1 MEIQLDRFE
10 EQIDEVILQRG
21 LNYFRKGYVTN
32 VEEIGHG
39 DYEATVEGTDTY
51 TVHLHVERGVV
62 TEYDCDCPYDQG
74 PVCKHIA
81 AVLFYLQQDMLYLE
95 EDFPTKKT
103 TKKAKK
109 PSEMEQVDKILHLLP
124 HEELKA
130 FVRDYYKKDKQVR
143 GQFLFS
149 YMDLCVGQ
157 KELYSLQIQALIK
170 SYSDRYGFIEYRDAA
185 NLGRSVCGLLDEAAD
200 WPQRGKTAQA
210 IYLAEATIEKMADV
224 INNTDDSSGEIGGC
238 ISTATQ
244 MLADLAESGLASPL
258 REELFQWTI
267 KQSKSKTL
275 QGWDWHFEVI
285 RIAIDLIQS
294 PQEKEQLLC
303 ILGEMQSYDEDDWNY
318 QQNLNLRLQIIRKTE
333 NEEAAIRFM
342 EANLSNPTFR
352 KFLIEKALSEKN
364 YPQVEKLANE
374 GIKQDEKSKPGLA
387 ADWQNY
393 LLTMYLQTGDKEQI
407 IRLARYF
414 LLQHYLRYQPR
425 QFYYDLLKSYIPQ
438 EQWVAY
444 MDGIIAEICQ
454 ENKYGAF
461 QPVAEIYIWENQWDK
476 LLAWIRQYPDFYHIE
491 QTEPYLKEMYPQE
504 LAALYQDTILKYLER
519 NVGREHYQKCCQ
531 YLRRMIKLGARPM
544 ATELITQLQTQYRN
558 RRALLEE
565 LSKV

>member
-10 EQIDEVILQRG
+10 EQINEVILQRG
-21 LNYFRKGYVTN
+21 LNYFRKGYVTD
-32 VEEIGHG
+32 VEEIGYG
-39 DYEATVEGTDTY
+39 DYEATVEGSDLY
-51 TVHLHVERGVV
+51 TVHLHIEKGIV

-74 PVCKHIA
+74 PVCKHIV
-81 AVLFYLQQDMLYLE
+81 AVLFYLQQDVLHLE
-95 EDFPTKKT
+95 EDHPTKKT

-130 FVRDYYKKDKQVR
+130 FVRDYCKKDKQVR

-149 YMDLCVGQ
+149 YMDLCVEQ
-157 KELYSLQIQALIK
+157 KELYSQQIQALIK
-170 SYSDRYGFIEYRDAA
+170 SYSGRYGFIEYRDAA

-210 IYLAEATIEKMADV
+210 IYLAEATIEKMADD

-258 REELFQWTI
+258 REELFQWAI
-267 KQSKSKTL
+267 KQSQSKTL

-294 PQEKEQLLC
+294 PQEKEQLLR
-303 ILGEMQSYDEDDWNY
+303 ILGEIQSYDENSWNY
-318 QQNLNLRLQIIRKTE
+318 QQILNLRLQIIRKTE

-342 EANLSNPTFR
+342 EANLSNSTFR
-352 KFLIEKALSEKN
+352 KLLIEKALSEKN

-387 ADWQNY
+387 ADWKNY

-414 LLQHYLRYQPR
+414 LLQYYSRHQPR
-425 QFYYDLLKSYIPQ
+425 QYYYDLLKSLISE
-438 EQWVAY
+438 EQWAAY
-444 MDGIIAEICQ
+444 VDGIIAEICQ

-461 QPVAEIYIWENQWDK
+461 QPVAEIYIREKQWDK
-476 LLAWIRQYPDFYHIE
+476 LLAWIRQYPVFYHIE

-504 LAALYQDTILKYLER
+504 LAALYRDTILKYLES
-519 NVGREHYQKCCQ
+519 NTGREHYQKCCQ
-531 YLRRMIKLGARPM
+531 YIRRMIKLGARPM

>member
-21 LNYFRKGYVTN
+21 LNYFRKGYVTD
-32 VEEIGHG
+32 VEEIGYG
-39 DYEATVEGTDTY
+39 DYEATVEGSDLY
-51 TVHLHVERGVV
+51 TVHLHIEKGIV

-130 FVRDYYKKDKQVR
+130 FVRDYCKKDKQVR

-157 KELYSLQIQALIK
+157 KELYAQQIQALIK

-200 WPQRGKTAQA
+200 WPQRGKTTQA

-244 MLADLAESGLASPL
+244 MLADLAESGLASPF
-258 REELFQWTI
+258 REELYQWAI

-294 PQEKEQLLC
+294 PQEKEQLLR
-303 ILGEMQSYDEDDWNY
+303 ILEKIQTCDENSWNY
-318 QQNLNLRLQIIRKTE
+318 QQILNLRLQIIRKTE

-352 KFLIEKALSEKN
+352 KLLIEKALSEKN

-387 ADWQNY
+387 ADWKNY

-407 IRLARYF
+407 IRLAQYF
-414 LLQHYLRYQPR
+414 LLQYYSRYQPR
-425 QFYYDLLKSYIPQ
+425 QYYYDLLKSLISE
-438 EQWVAY
+438 EQWAAY
-444 MDGIIAEICQ
+444 VDGIIAEICQ

-461 QPVAEIYIWENQWDK
+461 QPVAEIYIWEKQWDK

-531 YLRRMIKLGARPM
+531 YIRRMIKLDARPM

-565 LSKV
+565 LSKI

>member
-1 MEIQLDRFE
+1 
-10 EQIDEVILQRG
+10 
-21 LNYFRKGYVTN
+21 
-32 VEEIGHG
+32 
-39 DYEATVEGTDTY
+39 
-51 TVHLHVERGVV
+51 
-62 TEYDCDCPYDQG
+62 
-74 PVCKHIA
+74 
-81 AVLFYLQQDMLYLE
+81 MLRN
-95 EDFPTKKT
+95 
-103 TKKAKK
+103 
-109 PSEMEQVDKILHLLP
+109 MH
-124 HEELKA
+124 
-130 FVRDYYKKDKQVR
+130 
-143 GQFLFS
+143 
-149 YMDLCVGQ
+149 
-157 KELYSLQIQALIK
+157 
-170 SYSDRYGFIEYRDAA
+170 
-185 NLGRSVCGLLDEAAD
+185 VCGLLDEAAD

-244 MLADLAESGLASPL
+244 MLADLAESGLVSPL
-258 REELFQWTI
+258 REELFQWAI

-294 PQEKEQLLC
+294 PQEKEQLLR
-303 ILGEMQSYDEDDWNY
+303 ILKKIQTCDENSWNY
-318 QQNLNLRLQIIRKTE
+318 QQILNLRLQIIRKTE

-352 KFLIEKALSEKN
+352 KLLIEKALSEKN

-387 ADWQNY
+387 ADWKNY

-414 LLQHYLRYQPR
+414 LLQYYSRHQPR
-425 QFYYDLLKSYIPQ
+425 QYYYDLLKSLISE
-438 EQWVAY
+438 EQWAAY
-444 MDGIIAEICQ
+444 VDGIIAEICQ

-461 QPVAEIYIWENQWDK
+461 QPVAEIYIREKQWDK
-476 LLAWIRQYPDFYHIE
+476 LLAWIRQYPVFYHIE

-504 LAALYQDTILKYLER
+504 LAALYRDTILKYLES
-519 NVGREHYQKCCQ
+519 NTGREHYQKCCQ
-531 YLRRMIKLGARPM
+531 YIRRMIKLGARPM

>member
-21 LNYFRKGYVTN
+21 LNYFRKGYVTD
-32 VEEIGHG
+32 VEEIGYG
-39 DYEATVEGTDTY
+39 DYEATVEGSDLY
-51 TVHLHVERGVV
+51 TVHLHIEKGIV

-130 FVRDYYKKDKQVR
+130 FVRDYCKKDKQVR

-157 KELYSLQIQALIK
+157 KELYAQQIQALIK

-244 MLADLAESGLASPL
+244 MLADLAESGLASPF
-258 REELFQWTI
+258 REELYQWAI

-294 PQEKEQLLC
+294 PQEKKQLLR
-303 ILGEMQSYDEDDWNY
+303 ILEKIQTCDENSWNY
-318 QQNLNLRLQIIRKTE
+318 QQILNLRLQIIRKTE

-352 KFLIEKALSEKN
+352 KLLIEKALSEKN

-387 ADWQNY
+387 ADWKNY

-407 IRLARYF
+407 IRLAQYF
-414 LLQHYLRYQPR
+414 LLQYYSRYQPR
-425 QFYYDLLKSYIPQ
+425 QYYYDLLKSLISE
-438 EQWVAY
+438 EQWAAY
-444 MDGIIAEICQ
+444 VDGIIAEICQ

-461 QPVAEIYIWENQWDK
+461 QPVAEIYIWEKQWDK

-531 YLRRMIKLGARPM
+531 YIRRMIKLDARPM

-565 LSKV
+565 LSKI

>member
-130 FVRDYYKKDKQVR
+130 FVRDYCKKDKQVR

-185 NLGRSVCGLLDEAAD
+185 NLGRSVCSLLDEAAD

-210 IYLAEATIEKMADV
+210 IYLVEATIEKMADV
-224 INNTDDSSGEIGGC
+224 INNTDDSSGEIGSC

-258 REELFQWTI
+258 REELYQWAI

-275 QGWDWHFEVI
+275 QGWDWHFEII

-294 PQEKEQLLC
+294 PQEKEQLLR

-318 QQNLNLRLQIIRKTE
+318 QQTLNLRLQIIRKTE
-333 NEEAAIRFM
+333 NEEAAIHFM

-352 KFLIEKALSEKN
+352 KLLIEKVLSEKN

-387 ADWQNY
+387 ADWKNY

-425 QFYYDLLKSYIPQ
+425 QFYYDLLKSYIPK

-444 MDGIIAEICQ
+444 MDGIIAEICG
-454 ENKYGAF
+454 NNIYGAF
-461 QPVAEIYIWENQWDK
+461 QAIAEIYIWEKQWDK
-476 LLAWIRQYPDFYHIE
+476 LLAWLRQYPNFYHIE
-491 QTEPYLKEMYPQE
+491 QAEPYLKEMYPQE
-504 LAALYQDTILKYLER
+504 LAALYRDTISKYLER

-531 YLRRMIKLGARPM
+531 YIRRMIKLGARPM
-544 ATELITQLQTQYRN
+544 ATELITQLKTQYRN

>member
-10 EQIDEVILQRG
+10 EQINEVILQRG
-21 LNYFRKGYVTN
+21 LNYFRKGYVTD
-32 VEEIGHG
+32 VEEIGYG
-39 DYEATVEGTDTY
+39 DYEATVEGSDLY
-51 TVHLHVERGVV
+51 TVHLHIEKGIV

-81 AVLFYLQQDMLYLE
+81 AVLFYLQQDVLHLE
-95 EDFPTKKT
+95 EDHP

-130 FVRDYYKKDKQVR
+130 FVRDYCKKDKQVR

-149 YMDLCVGQ
+149 YMDLCVEQ
-157 KELYSLQIQALIK
+157 KELYSQQIQALIK
-170 SYSDRYGFIEYRDAA
+170 SYSGRYGFIEYRDAA
-185 NLGRSVCGLLDEAAD
+185 NLGRSVCGLLDKAAD

-244 MLADLAESGLASPL
+244 MLADLAESGLVSPL
-258 REELFQWTI
+258 REELFQWAI

-294 PQEKEQLLC
+294 PQEKEQLLR
-303 ILGEMQSYDEDDWNY
+303 ILKKIQTCDENSWNY
-318 QQNLNLRLQIIRKTE
+318 QQILNLRLQIIRKTE

-352 KFLIEKALSEKN
+352 KLLIEKALSEKN

-387 ADWQNY
+387 ADWKNY

-414 LLQHYLRYQPR
+414 LLQYYSRHQPR
-425 QFYYDLLKSYIPQ
+425 QYYYDLLKSLISE
-438 EQWVAY
+438 EQWAAY
-444 MDGIIAEICQ
+444 VDGIIAEICQ

-461 QPVAEIYIWENQWDK
+461 QPVAEIYIREKQWDK
-476 LLAWIRQYPDFYHIE
+476 LLAWIRQYPVFYHIE

-504 LAALYQDTILKYLER
+504 LAALYRDTILKYLES
-519 NVGREHYQKCCQ
+519 NTGREHYQKCCQ
-531 YLRRMIKLGARPM
+531 YIRRMIKLGARPM

>member
-10 EQIDEVILQRG
+10 EQINEVILQRG
-21 LNYFRKGYVTN
+21 LNYFRKGYVTD
-32 VEEIGHG
+32 VEEIGYG
-39 DYEATVEGTDTY
+39 DYEATVEGSDLY
-51 TVHLHVERGVV
+51 TVHLHIEKGIV

-81 AVLFYLQQDMLYLE
+81 AVLFYLQQDVLHLE
-95 EDFPTKKT
+95 EDHPTKKT
-103 TKKAKK
+103 TK

-130 FVRDYYKKDKQVR
+130 FVRDYCKKDKQVR

-149 YMDLCVGQ
+149 YMDLCVEQ
-157 KELYSLQIQALIK
+157 KELYSQQIQALIK

-258 REELFQWTI
+258 REELYQWAI

-294 PQEKEQLLC
+294 PQEKEQLLR
-303 ILGEMQSYDEDDWNY
+303 ILKKIQTCDENSWNY
-318 QQNLNLRLQIIRKTE
+318 QQILNLRLQIIRKTE

-352 KFLIEKALSEKN
+352 KLLIEKALSEKN

-387 ADWQNY
+387 ADWKNY

-414 LLQHYLRYQPR
+414 LLQYYSRHQPR
-425 QFYYDLLKSYIPQ
+425 QYYYDLLKSLISE
-438 EQWVAY
+438 EQWAAY
-444 MDGIIAEICQ
+444 VDGIIAEICQ

-461 QPVAEIYIWENQWDK
+461 QPVAEIYIREKQWDK

-504 LAALYQDTILKYLER
+504 LAALYRDTILKYLES
-519 NVGREHYQKCCQ
+519 NTGREHYQKCCQ
-531 YLRRMIKLGARPM
+531 YIRRMIKLGARPM

>member
-1 MEIQLDRFE
+1 MKIQLDRFE

-21 LNYFRKGYVTN
+21 LNYFKKGYVTD

-130 FVRDYYKKDKQVR
+130 FVRDYCKKDKQVR

-149 YMDLCVGQ
+149 YMDLCVEQ
-157 KELYSLQIQALIK
+157 KELYAQQIQALIK

-244 MLADLAESGLASPL
+244 MLADLAESGLTSPL
-258 REELFQWTI
+258 REELYQWAI

-285 RIAIDLIQS
+285 HIAIDLIQS
-294 PQEKEQLLC
+294 PQEKEQLLS

-318 QQNLNLRLQIIRKTE
+318 QQILNLRLQIIRKTE
-333 NEEAAIRFM
+333 NEEAAIHFM

-352 KFLIEKALSEKN
+352 KLLIEKALSEKN

-387 ADWQNY
+387 ADWKNY

-444 MDGIIAEICQ
+444 MDGIIAEICG
-454 ENKYGAF
+454 NNIYGAF
-461 QPVAEIYIWENQWDK
+461 QAIAEIYIWEKQWDK
-476 LLAWIRQYPDFYHIE
+476 LLAWLRQYPNFYHIE

-504 LAALYQDTILKYLER
+504 LAALYQNTILKYLER

-544 ATELITQLQTQYRN
+544 VTELITQLQTQYRN

>member
-103 TKKAKK
+103 AKKAKK
-109 PSEMEQVDKILHLLP
+109 PSDMEQVDKILHLLS

-130 FVRDYYKKDKQVR
+130 FVRDYCKKDKQVR

-149 YMDLCVGQ
+149 YMDLCVEQ
-157 KELYSLQIQALIK
+157 KELYAQQIQALIK

-200 WPQRGKTAQA
+200 WPQKGKTAQA

-244 MLADLAESGLASPL
+244 MLADLTESGLASPL
-258 REELFQWTI
+258 REELYQWAI

-318 QQNLNLRLQIIRKTE
+318 QQILNLRLQIIRKTE

-352 KFLIEKALSEKN
+352 KLLIEKALSEKN

-387 ADWQNY
+387 ADWKNY

-425 QFYYDLLKSYIPQ
+425 QFYYDLLKSYIPK

-444 MDGIIAEICQ
+444 MDGIIAEICG
-454 ENKYGAF
+454 NNIYGAF
-461 QPVAEIYIWENQWDK
+461 QAIAEIYIWEKQWDK
-476 LLAWIRQYPDFYHIE
+476 LLAGLRQYPNFYHIE
-491 QTEPYLKEMYPQE
+491 QAEPYLKEIYPQE

-544 ATELITQLQTQYRN
+544 ATELITQLKTQYRN

>member
-21 LNYFRKGYVTN
+21 LNYFRKGYVTD
-32 VEEIGHG
+32 VEEIGYG
-39 DYEATVEGTDTY
+39 DYEATVNGREIY
-51 TVHLHVERGVV
+51 TVHLHIEKGIV

-74 PVCKHIA
+74 PVCKHIV
-81 AVLFYLQQDMLYLE
+81 AVLFYLQQDVLHLE
-95 EDFPTKKT
+95 EDLPTKKT

-130 FVRDYYKKDKQVR
+130 FVRDYCKKNKQVR

-149 YMDLCVGQ
+149 HMDLCVEQ
-157 KELYSLQIQALIK
+157 KELYSQQIQALIK

-185 NLGRSVCGLLDEAAD
+185 NLGRSVCGLLEEAAD

-244 MLADLAESGLASPL
+244 MLADIAESGLASPL
-258 REELFQWTI
+258 REELFQWAI
-267 KQSKSKTL
+267 KQSQSKTL

-294 PQEKEQLLC
+294 PQEKEQLLR
-303 ILGEMQSYDEDDWNY
+303 ILGEIQSYDENSWNY
-318 QQNLNLRLQIIRKTE
+318 QQTLNLRLQIIRKTE

-342 EANLSNPTFR
+342 EANLSNSTFR
-352 KFLIEKALSEKN
+352 KLLIEKALSEKN

-387 ADWQNY
+387 ADWKNY

-414 LLQHYLRYQPR
+414 LLQYYSRHQPR
-425 QFYYDLLKSYIPQ
+425 QYYYDLLKSLIPE
-438 EQWVAY
+438 EQWAAY
-444 MDGIIAEICQ
+444 VDGIIAEICQ
-454 ENKYGAF
+454 ESKYGAF
-461 QPVAEIYIWENQWDK
+461 QPVAEIYIWEKQWDK
-476 LLAWIRQYPDFYHIE
+476 LLAWIRQYPDFYRIE

-504 LAALYQDTILKYLER
+504 LAALYRDTILKYLES
-519 NVGREHYQKCCQ
+519 NTGREHYQKCCQ
-531 YLRRMIKLGARPM
+531 YIRRMIKLGARPM

>member
-1 MEIQLDRFE
+1 MKIQLDRFE

-21 LNYFRKGYVTN
+21 LNYFKKGYVTD
-32 VEEIGHG
+32 VEEIGPG
-39 DYEATVEGTDTY
+39 DYEATVNGREIY
-51 TVHLHVERGVV
+51 TVHLHVEKGVV

-74 PVCKHIA
+74 PVCKHIV
-81 AVLFYLQQDMLYLE
+81 AVLFYLQQDVLHLE
-95 EDFPTKKT
+95 EDIPTKKT
-103 TKKAKK
+103 AKKAKK
-109 PSEMEQVDKILHLLP
+109 SSDMEQVDKILHLLS

-130 FVRDYYKKDKQVR
+130 FVRDYCKKDKQVR
-143 GQFLFS
+143 GQFLFN

-157 KELYSLQIQALIK
+157 KELYAQQIQALIK
-170 SYSDRYGFIEYRDAA
+170 SHSDRYGFIEYRDAA

-200 WPQRGKTAQA
+200 WPQKGKTAQA

-224 INNTDDSSGEIGGC
+224 INNTDDSSGEIGCC
-238 ISTATQ
+238 ISIAIQ
-244 MLADLAESGLASPL
+244 LLADIAGSGLESPS
-258 REELFQWTI
+258 REELFQWAI
-267 KQSKSKTL
+267 KQYKANTL
-275 QGWDWHFEVI
+275 EGWDWHFEVI
-285 RIAIDLIQS
+285 RIAIDLVQS
-294 PQEKEQLLC
+294 PQEKKQLLS
-303 ILGEMQSYDEDDWNY
+303 ILEKIQSYDEDSWNY
-318 QQNLNLRLQIIRKTE
+318 QQILNLRMQIIRKTE

-352 KFLIEKALSEKN
+352 KSLIEKALSEKN
-364 YPQVEKLANE
+364 YPRVEELANE
-374 GIKQDEKSKPGLA
+374 GIKQDEKNKPGLMD
-387 ADWQNY
+387 DWKNY
-393 LLTMYLQTGDKEQI
+393 LLTMHLQQGDKEQI
-407 IRLARYF
+407 MRLARYF
-414 LLQHYLRYQPR
+414 LLQSYSRHQPR
-425 QFYYDLLKSYIPQ
+425 QYYYDLLKSLIPE
-438 EQWVAY
+438 EQWAAY
-444 MDGIIAEICQ
+444 VDGIIAEICR

-461 QPVAEIYIWENQWDK
+461 QPVAEIYIWEKQWDK
-476 LLAWIRQYPDFYHIE
+476 LLTWLSRYPDFYHIE

>member
-10 EQIDEVILQRG
+10 EQINEVILQRG
-21 LNYFRKGYVTN
+21 LNYFRKGYVTD
-32 VEEIGHG
+32 VEEIGYG
-39 DYEATVEGTDTY
+39 DYEATVEGSDLY
-51 TVHLHVERGVV
+51 TVHLHIEKGIV

-81 AVLFYLQQDMLYLE
+81 AVLFYLQQDVLHLE
-95 EDFPTKKT
+95 EDHPTKKT
-103 TKKAKK
+103 TK

-130 FVRDYYKKDKQVR
+130 FVRDYCKKDKQVR

-149 YMDLCVGQ
+149 YMDLCVEQ
-157 KELYSLQIQALIK
+157 KELYSKQIQALIK
-170 SYSDRYGFIEYRDAA
+170 SYSGRYGFIEYRDAA

-244 MLADLAESGLASPL
+244 MLADLAESGLVSPL
-258 REELFQWTI
+258 RKELFQWAI

-294 PQEKEQLLC
+294 PQEKEQLLR
-303 ILGEMQSYDEDDWNY
+303 ILKKIQTCDENSWNY
-318 QQNLNLRLQIIRKTE
+318 QQILNLRLQIIRKTE

-352 KFLIEKALSEKN
+352 KLLIEKALSEKN

-387 ADWQNY
+387 ADWKNY

-414 LLQHYLRYQPR
+414 LLQYYSRHQPR
-425 QFYYDLLKSYIPQ
+425 QYYYGLLKSLISE
-438 EQWVAY
+438 EQWAAY
-444 MDGIIAEICQ
+444 VDGIIAEICQ

-461 QPVAEIYIWENQWDK
+461 QPVAEIYIWEKQWDK
-476 LLAWIRQYPDFYHIE
+476 LLAWIRQYPVFYHIE

-504 LAALYQDTILKYLER
+504 LAALYRDTILKYLES
-519 NVGREHYQKCCQ
+519 NTGREHYQKCCQ
-531 YLRRMIKLGARPM
+531 YIRRMIKLGARPM

>member
-130 FVRDYYKKDKQVR
+130 FVRDYCKKDKQVR

-258 REELFQWTI
+258 REELYQWAI

-374 GIKQDEKSKPGLA
+374 GIKQDGKSKPGLA
-387 ADWQNY
+387 ADWKNY

-425 QFYYDLLKSYIPQ
+425 QFY
-438 EQWVAY
+438 
-444 MDGIIAEICQ
+444 
-454 ENKYGAF
+454 
-461 QPVAEIYIWENQWDK
+461 
-476 LLAWIRQYPDFYHIE
+476 
-491 QTEPYLKEMYPQE
+491 
-504 LAALYQDTILKYLER
+504 
-519 NVGREHYQKCCQ
+519 
-531 YLRRMIKLGARPM
+531 
-544 ATELITQLQTQYRN
+544 
-558 RRALLEE
+558 
-565 LSKV
+565 

>member
-21 LNYFRKGYVTN
+21 LNYFRKGYVTD
-32 VEEIGHG
+32 VEEIGYG
-39 DYEATVEGTDTY
+39 DYEATVNGREIY
-51 TVHLHVERGVV
+51 TVHLHIEKGIV
-62 TEYDCDCPYDQG
+62 TEYDCNCPYDQG
-74 PVCKHIA
+74 PVCKHIV
-81 AVLFYLQQDMLYLE
+81 AVLFYLQQDMLHLE
-95 EDFPTKKT
+95 EDLPTKKT

-130 FVRDYYKKDKQVR
+130 FVRDYCKKNKQVR

-149 YMDLCVGQ
+149 HMDLCVEQ
-157 KELYSLQIQALIK
+157 KELYSQQIQALIK

-244 MLADLAESGLASPL
+244 MLADLAESGLVSPL
-258 REELFQWTI
+258 REELFQWAI

-294 PQEKEQLLC
+294 PQEKEQLLR
-303 ILGEMQSYDEDDWNY
+303 ILKKIQTCDENSWNY
-318 QQNLNLRLQIIRKTE
+318 QQILNLRLQIIRKTE

-342 EANLSNPTFR
+342 EANLSNSTFR
-352 KFLIEKALSEKN
+352 KLLIEKALSEKN

-387 ADWQNY
+387 ADWKNY

-414 LLQHYLRYQPR
+414 LLQYYSRHQPR
-425 QFYYDLLKSYIPQ
+425 QYYYDLLKSLIPE
-438 EQWVAY
+438 EQWAAY
-444 MDGIIAEICQ
+444 VDGIIAEICQ
-454 ENKYGAF
+454 ESKYGAF
-461 QPVAEIYIWENQWDK
+461 QPVAEIYIREKQWDK
-476 LLAWIRQYPDFYHIE
+476 LLAWIRQYPVFYHIE

-504 LAALYQDTILKYLER
+504 LAALYRDTILKYLES
-519 NVGREHYQKCCQ
+519 NTGREHYQKCCQ
-531 YLRRMIKLGARPM
+531 YIRRMIKLGARPM

>member
-21 LNYFRKGYVTN
+21 LNYFRKGYVTD
-32 VEEIGHG
+32 VEEIGYG
-39 DYEATVEGTDTY
+39 DYEATVNGREIY
-51 TVHLHVERGVV
+51 TVHLHIEKGIV

-81 AVLFYLQQDMLYLE
+81 AVLFYLQQDVLHLE
-95 EDFPTKKT
+95 EDHPTKKT
-103 TKKAKK
+103 TK

-130 FVRDYYKKDKQVR
+130 FVRDYCKKDKQVR

-149 YMDLCVGQ
+149 YMDLCVEQ
-157 KELYSLQIQALIK
+157 KELYSKQIQALIK
-170 SYSDRYGFIEYRDAA
+170 SYSGRYGFIEYRDAA

-244 MLADLAESGLASPL
+244 MLADLAESGLVSPL
-258 REELFQWTI
+258 REELFQWAI

-294 PQEKEQLLC
+294 PQEKEQLLR
-303 ILGEMQSYDEDDWNY
+303 ILKKIQTCDENSWNY
-318 QQNLNLRLQIIRKTE
+318 QQILNLRLQIIRKTE
-333 NEEAAIRFM
+333 NEEAAIHFM

-352 KFLIEKALSEKN
+352 KLLIEKALSEKN

-387 ADWQNY
+387 ADWKNY

-414 LLQHYLRYQPR
+414 LLQYYSRHQPR
-425 QFYYDLLKSYIPQ
+425 QYYYDLLKSLISE
-438 EQWVAY
+438 EQWAAY
-444 MDGIIAEICQ
+444 VDGIIAEICQ
-454 ENKYGAF
+454 ESKYGAF
-461 QPVAEIYIWENQWDK
+461 QPVVEIYIWEKQWDK
-476 LLAWIRQYPDFYHIE
+476 LLAWIRQYPDFYRIE
-491 QTEPYLKEMYPQE
+491 QTEPYLEEMYPQE
-504 LAALYQDTILKYLER
+504 LAALYRDTILKYLES
-519 NVGREHYQKCCQ
+519 NTGREHYQKCCQ
-531 YLRRMIKLGARPM
+531 YIRRMIKLGARPM

>member
-10 EQIDEVILQRG
+10 EQINEVILQRG
-21 LNYFRKGYVTN
+21 LNYFRKGYVTD
-32 VEEIGHG
+32 VEEIGYG
-39 DYEATVEGTDTY
+39 DYEATVEGSDLY
-51 TVHLHVERGVV
+51 TVHLHIEKGIV

-81 AVLFYLQQDMLYLE
+81 AVLFYLQQDVLHLE
-95 EDFPTKKT
+95 EDHPTKKT
-103 TKKAKK
+103 TK

-130 FVRDYYKKDKQVR
+130 FVRDYCKKDKQVR

-149 YMDLCVGQ
+149 YMDLCVEQ
-157 KELYSLQIQALIK
+157 KELYSKQIQALIK
-170 SYSDRYGFIEYRDAA
+170 SYSGRYGFIEYRDAA

-244 MLADLAESGLASPL
+244 MLADLAESGLVSPL
-258 REELFQWTI
+258 REELFQWAI

-294 PQEKEQLLC
+294 PQEKEQLLR
-303 ILGEMQSYDEDDWNY
+303 ILKKIQTCDENSWNY
-318 QQNLNLRLQIIRKTE
+318 QQILNLRLQIIRKTE

-352 KFLIEKALSEKN
+352 KLLIEKALSEKN

-387 ADWQNY
+387 ADWKNY

-414 LLQHYLRYQPR
+414 LLQYYSRHQPR
-425 QFYYDLLKSYIPQ
+425 QYYYDLLKSLISE
-438 EQWVAY
+438 EQWAAY
-444 MDGIIAEICQ
+444 VDGIIAEICQ

-461 QPVAEIYIWENQWDK
+461 QPVAEIYIWEKQWDK

-504 LAALYQDTILKYLER
+504 LAALYQDTILKYLES
-519 NVGREHYQKCCQ
+519 NTGREHYQKCCQ
-531 YLRRMIKLGARPM
+531 YIRRIIKLGARPM
-544 ATELITQLQTQYRN
+544 AMELITQLQTQYRN

>member
-10 EQIDEVILQRG
+10 EQINEVILQRG
-21 LNYFRKGYVTN
+21 LNYFRKGYVTD
-32 VEEIGHG
+32 VEEIGYG
-39 DYEATVEGTDTY
+39 DYEATVEGSDLY
-51 TVHLHVERGVV
+51 TVHLHIEKGIV

-81 AVLFYLQQDMLYLE
+81 AVLFYLQQDVLHLE
-95 EDFPTKKT
+95 EDHPTKKT
-103 TKKAKK
+103 TK

-130 FVRDYYKKDKQVR
+130 FVRDYCKKDKQVR

-149 YMDLCVGQ
+149 YMDLCVEQ
-157 KELYSLQIQALIK
+157 KELYSQQIQALIK

-244 MLADLAESGLASPL
+244 MLADLAESGLVSPL
-258 REELFQWTI
+258 REELFQWAI

-294 PQEKEQLLC
+294 PQEKEQLLR
-303 ILGEMQSYDEDDWNY
+303 ILKKIQTCDENSWNY
-318 QQNLNLRLQIIRKTE
+318 QQILNLRLQIIRKTE
-333 NEEAAIRFM
+333 NEEAAIHFM

-352 KFLIEKALSEKN
+352 KLLIEKALSEKN

-387 ADWQNY
+387 ADWKNY

-414 LLQHYLRYQPR
+414 LLQYYSRHQPR
-425 QFYYDLLKSYIPQ
+425 QYYYDLLKSLISE
-438 EQWVAY
+438 EQWAAY
-444 MDGIIAEICQ
+444 VDGIIAEICQ

-461 QPVAEIYIWENQWDK
+461 QPVAEIYIREKQWDK
-476 LLAWIRQYPDFYHIE
+476 LLAWIRQYPDFYRIE

-504 LAALYQDTILKYLER
+504 LAALYRDTILKYLES
-519 NVGREHYQKCCQ
+519 NTGREHYQKCCQ
-531 YLRRMIKLGARPM
+531 YIRRMIKLGARPM

>member
-21 LNYFRKGYVTN
+21 LNYFRKGYVTD
-32 VEEIGHG
+32 VEEIGYG
-39 DYEATVEGTDTY
+39 DYEATVNGREIY
-51 TVHLHVERGVV
+51 TVHLHIEKGIV
-62 TEYDCDCPYDQG
+62 TEYDCNCPYDQG
-74 PVCKHIA
+74 PVCKHIV
-81 AVLFYLQQDMLYLE
+81 AVLFYLQQDMLHLE
-95 EDFPTKKT
+95 EDLPTKKT

-130 FVRDYYKKDKQVR
+130 FVRDYCKKNKQVR

-149 YMDLCVGQ
+149 HMDLCVEQ
-157 KELYSLQIQALIK
+157 KELYSQQIQALIK
-170 SYSDRYGFIEYRDAA
+170 SYSGRYGFIEYRDAA

-210 IYLAEATIEKMADV
+210 IYLAEATIEKMADD

-244 MLADLAESGLASPL
+244 MLADLAESGLASPF
-258 REELFQWTI
+258 REELYQWAI

-294 PQEKEQLLC
+294 PQEKEQLLS
-303 ILGEMQSYDEDDWNY
+303 ILGEIQSYDEDDWNY
-318 QQNLNLRLQIIRKTE
+318 RQILNLRLQIIRKTE

-342 EANLSNPTFR
+342 EANLSNSTFR
-352 KFLIEKALSEKN
+352 KLLIEKALSEKN

-387 ADWQNY
+387 ADWKNY

-414 LLQHYLRYQPR
+414 LLQYYSRHQPR
-425 QFYYDLLKSYIPQ
+425 QYYYDLLKSLISE
-438 EQWVAY
+438 EQWAAY
-444 MDGIIAEICQ
+444 VDGIIAEICQ

-461 QPVAEIYIWENQWDK
+461 QPVAEIYIREKQWDK
-476 LLAWIRQYPDFYHIE
+476 LLAWIRQYPVFYHIE

-504 LAALYQDTILKYLER
+504 LAALYRDTILKYLES
-519 NVGREHYQKCCQ
+519 NTGREHYQKCCQ
-531 YLRRMIKLGARPM
+531 YIRRMIKLGARPM

>member
-10 EQIDEVILQRG
+10 EQINEVILQRG
-21 LNYFRKGYVTN
+21 LNYFRKGYVTD
-32 VEEIGHG
+32 VEEIGYG
-39 DYEATVEGTDTY
+39 DYEATVEGSDLY
-51 TVHLHVERGVV
+51 TVHLHIEKGIV

-81 AVLFYLQQDMLYLE
+81 AVLFYLQQDVLHLE
-95 EDFPTKKT
+95 EDHPTKKT
-103 TKKAKK
+103 TK

-130 FVRDYYKKDKQVR
+130 FVRDYCKKDKQVR

-149 YMDLCVGQ
+149 YMDLCVEQ
-157 KELYSLQIQALIK
+157 TELYSQQIQALIT

-244 MLADLAESGLASPL
+244 MLADLAESGLVSPL
-258 REELFQWTI
+258 REELFQWAI

-294 PQEKEQLLC
+294 PQEKEQLLR
-303 ILGEMQSYDEDDWNY
+303 ILKKIQTCDENSWNY
-318 QQNLNLRLQIIRKTE
+318 QQILNLRLQIIRKTE

-352 KFLIEKALSEKN
+352 KLLIEKALSEKN

-387 ADWQNY
+387 ADWKNY

-414 LLQHYLRYQPR
+414 LLQYYSRHQPR
-425 QFYYDLLKSYIPQ
+425 QYYYGLLKSLISE
-438 EQWVAY
+438 EQWAAY
-444 MDGIIAEICQ
+444 VDGIIAEICQ

-461 QPVAEIYIWENQWDK
+461 QPVAEIYIWEKQWDK

-504 LAALYQDTILKYLER
+504 LAALYQDTILKYLES
-519 NVGREHYQKCCQ
+519 NTGREHYQKCCQ
-531 YLRRMIKLGARPM
+531 YIRRIIKLGARPM

>member
-10 EQIDEVILQRG
+10 EQIDEIILQRG
-21 LNYFRKGYVTN
+21 LKYFRKGYVTD
-32 VEEIGHG
+32 VEEIGPG
-39 DYEATVEGTDTY
+39 DYEATVEGSDLY
-51 TVHLHVERGVV
+51 TVHLHIEKGSV

-103 TKKAKK
+103 AKKAKK
-109 PSEMEQVDKILHLLP
+109 PSDMEQVDKILHLLS

-130 FVRDYYKKDKQVR
+130 FVRDYCKKDKQVR

-149 YMDLCVGQ
+149 YMDLCVEQ
-157 KELYSLQIQALIK
+157 KELYAQQIQALIK

-244 MLADLAESGLASPL
+244 MLADLAESGLVSPL
-258 REELFQWTI
+258 REELYQWAI

-318 QQNLNLRLQIIRKTE
+318 QQILNLRLQIIRKTE
-333 NEEAAIRFM
+333 NEEAAIHFM

-352 KFLIEKALSEKN
+352 KLLIEKALSEKN

-387 ADWQNY
+387 ADWKNY

-444 MDGIIAEICQ
+444 MDGIIAEICG
-454 ENKYGAF
+454 NNIYGAF
-461 QPVAEIYIWENQWDK
+461 QAIAEIYIWEKQWDK
-476 LLAWIRQYPDFYHIE
+476 VLAWLRQYPNFYHIE

-504 LAALYQDTILKYLER
+504 LAALYQNTILKYLER

-531 YLRRMIKLGARPM
+531 YIRRMIKLGARPM
-544 ATELITQLQTQYRN
+544 ATELITQLKTQYRN

>member
-130 FVRDYYKKDKQVR
+130 FVRDYCKKDKQVR

-387 ADWQNY
+387 ADWKNY

-444 MDGIIAEICQ
+444 MDGIIAEICG
-454 ENKYGAF
+454 NNIYGAF
-461 QPVAEIYIWENQWDK
+461 QAIAEIYIWEKQWDK

-504 LAALYQDTILKYLER
+504 LAALYRDTILKYLER

>member
-130 FVRDYYKKDKQVR
+130 FVRDYCKKDKQVR

-185 NLGRSVCGLLDEAAD
+185 NLGRSVCSLLDEAAD

-210 IYLAEATIEKMADV
+210 IYLVEATIEKMADV
-224 INNTDDSSGEIGGC
+224 INNTDDSSGEIGSC

-258 REELFQWTI
+258 REELFQWAI
-267 KQSKSKTL
+267 KQSQSKTL

-294 PQEKEQLLC
+294 PQEKEQLLR
-303 ILGEMQSYDEDDWNY
+303 ILGEIQSYDENSWNY
-318 QQNLNLRLQIIRKTE
+318 QQILNLRLQIIRKTE

-342 EANLSNPTFR
+342 EANLSNSTFR
-352 KFLIEKALSEKN
+352 KLLIEKALSEKN

-387 ADWQNY
+387 ADWKNY

-414 LLQHYLRYQPR
+414 LLQYYSRHQPR
-425 QFYYDLLKSYIPQ
+425 QYYYDLLKSLIPE
-438 EQWVAY
+438 EQWAAY
-444 MDGIIAEICQ
+444 VDGIIAEICQ
-454 ENKYGAF
+454 ESKYGAF
-461 QPVAEIYIWENQWDK
+461 QPVAEIYIWEKQWDK
-476 LLAWIRQYPDFYHIE
+476 LLAWIRQYPDFYRIE
-491 QTEPYLKEMYPQE
+491 QTEPYLEEMYPQE
-504 LAALYQDTILKYLER
+504 LAALYRDTILKYLES
-519 NVGREHYQKCCQ
+519 NTGREHYQKCCQ
-531 YLRRMIKLGARPM
+531 YIRRIIKLGARPM

>member
-32 VEEIGHG
+32 VEEIGPG

-130 FVRDYYKKDKQVR
+130 FVRDYCKKDKQVR

-258 REELFQWTI
+258 REELYQWAI

-374 GIKQDEKSKPGLA
+374 GIKQDGKSKPGLA
-387 ADWQNY
+387 ADWKNY

-444 MDGIIAEICQ
+444 MDGIIAEICG
-454 ENKYGAF
+454 NNIYGAF
-461 QPVAEIYIWENQWDK
+461 QAIAEIYIWEKQWDK
-476 LLAWIRQYPDFYHIE
+476 LLAWLRQYPDFYHIE

>member
-51 TVHLHVERGVV
+51 TVHLHVERDVV

-103 TKKAKK
+103 KKKAKK

-130 FVRDYYKKDKQVR
+130 FVRDYCKKDKQVQ

-157 KELYSLQIQALIK
+157 KELYAQQIQALIK

-244 MLADLAESGLASPL
+244 MLADLAESGLVSPL
-258 REELFQWTI
+258 REELFQWAI

-294 PQEKEQLLC
+294 PQEKEQLLR
-303 ILGEMQSYDEDDWNY
+303 ILGEIQSYDEDDWNY
-318 QQNLNLRLQIIRKTE
+318 QQILNLRLQIIRKTE
-333 NEEAAIRFM
+333 NEEAAIHFM

-352 KFLIEKALSEKN
+352 KLLIEKALSEKN

-374 GIKQDEKSKPGLA
+374 GIKQDEKSKPGLVV
-387 ADWQNY
+387 DWKNY
-393 LLTMYLQTGDKEQI
+393 LLTMYLQTGEKEQI
-407 IRLARYF
+407 IRLVRYF
-414 LLQHYLRYQPR
+414 LLQYYSRHQPR
-425 QFYYDLLKSYIPQ
+425 QYYYDLLKSLIPE
-438 EQWVAY
+438 EQWAAY
-444 MDGIIAEICQ
+444 VDGIIAEICQ

-461 QPVAEIYIWENQWDK
+461 QPVAEIYIWEKQWDK
-476 LLAWIRQYPDFYHIE
+476 LLAWIRQYPDFYHIA

-504 LAALYQDTILKYLER
+504 LAALYQNTILKYLER

-531 YLRRMIKLGARPM
+531 YIRRMIKLGARPM

>member
-32 VEEIGHG
+32 VEEIGYG
-39 DYEATVEGTDTY
+39 DYEATVNGREIY
-51 TVHLHVERGVV
+51 TVHLHIEKGVV

-81 AVLFYLQQDMLYLE
+81 AVLFYLQQDVLHLE
-95 EDFPTKKT
+95 EDLPTKKT

-130 FVRDYYKKDKQVR
+130 FVRDYCKKDKQVR

-149 YMDLCVGQ
+149 HMDLCVGQ
-157 KELYSLQIQALIK
+157 KELYAQQIQALIK
-170 SYSDRYGFIEYRDAA
+170 SHSDRYGFIEYRDAA

-258 REELFQWTI
+258 REELYQWAI

-294 PQEKEQLLC
+294 PQEKEQLLR
-303 ILGEMQSYDEDDWNY
+303 ILGEMQSYDEDNWNY
-318 QQNLNLRLQIIRKTE
+318 QQILNLRLQIIRKTE
-333 NEEAAIRFM
+333 NEEATIHFM

-352 KFLIEKALSEKN
+352 KLLIEKALSEKN

-387 ADWQNY
+387 ADWKNY

-414 LLQHYLRYQPR
+414 LLQYYSRHQPR
-425 QFYYDLLKSYIPQ
+425 QYYYDLLKSLISE
-438 EQWVAY
+438 EQWAAY
-444 MDGIIAEICQ
+444 VDGIIAEICQ

-461 QPVAEIYIWENQWDK
+461 QPVAEIYIWEKQWDK
-476 LLAWIRQYPDFYHIE
+476 LLAWLRQYPDFYHIE

-504 LAALYQDTILKYLER
+504 LAALYRDTISKYLER

>member
-32 VEEIGHG
+32 VEEIGPG

-130 FVRDYYKKDKQVR
+130 FVRDYCKKDKQVR

-258 REELFQWTI
+258 REELYQWAI

-374 GIKQDEKSKPGLA
+374 GIKQDGKSKPGLA
-387 ADWQNY
+387 ADWKNY

-444 MDGIIAEICQ
+444 MDGIIAEICG
-454 ENKYGAF
+454 NNIYGAF
-461 QPVAEIYIWENQWDK
+461 QAIAEIYIWEKQWDK

-504 LAALYQDTILKYLER
+504 LAALYRDTILKYLER

-531 YLRRMIKLGARPM
+531 YIRRMIKLGARPM

>member
-130 FVRDYYKKDKQVR
+130 FVRDYCKKDKQVR

-387 ADWQNY
+387 ADWKNY

-461 QPVAEIYIWENQWDK
+461 QPVAEIYIWEKQWDK

-531 YLRRMIKLGARPM
+531 YLRRMIKLGTRPM